1 MLIFCFHFY
10 HTQSQDSLKTEFDQD
25 SLKVRHE
32 SAITSLYA
40 DLPRQCTTCGLRFKG
55 QEEHSKHMD
64 WHVNKNRTL
73 KNRKTKPSPKWFVS
87 VTMWLSGTEAMGAE
101 SAPGFLPVENSEE
114 KEDEEIA
121 VPADDSQKECALCGE
136 PFDDFYSDEMEEWM
150 YRGAVYMNAPAVLTV
165 GMDTSEFGPIVHA
178 KCRSDSHGVPSEDY
192 KKDETVCLFF
202 GCFLDC

>member
-1 MLIFCFHFY
+1 MWIFLRFY
-10 HTQSQDSLKTEFDQD
+10 YIQCQDSVGVEFDQD

-40 DLPRQCTTCGLRFKG
+40 DLPRQCRTCGHRFKD

-87 VTMWLSGTEAMGAE
+87 VNMWLSGTESLGNE
-101 SAPGFLPVENSEE
+101 SAPGFLPVENTME
-114 KEDEEIA
+114 KEEDEEMA
-121 VPADDSQKECALCGE
+121 VPADDSQKACALCGE

-150 YRGAVYMNAPAVLTV
+150 YRGAVYMYAPAGLTV
-165 GMDTSEFGPIVHA
+165 GMDTSQLGPIVHA
-178 KCRSDSHGVPSEDY
+178 KCRSDSHGVPSDQ
-192 KKDETVCLFF
+192 KKDEMVYPFSACIS
-202 GCFLDC
+202 